1 MITKTTAFQA
11 SDGSFHASLVEA
23 QITSLTTLFT
33 DLEREPGQAKV
44 IAERIMQNNAQVMDI
59 LTTTKRSRAQ
69 RRLVNGYPGHKRG
82 NRSTQPN
89 GSSKAAASGTGLSP
103 VA

>member
-1 MITKTTAFQA
+1 
-11 SDGSFHASLVEA
+11 
-23 QITSLTTLFT
+23 
-33 DLEREPGQAKV
+33 
-44 IAERIMQNNAQVMDI
+44 MQNNAQVMDI